1 MGSLQAPW
9 GLQGPH
15 GACRDPMGPAGTPW
29 RWVQKLW
36 GIYDVGGYSDRQ
48 TVGTGWDV
56 NVWSLDPPAE
66 CLLSMYSHL

>member
-1 MGSLQAPW
+1 
-9 GLQGPH
+9 
-15 GACRDPMGPAGTPW
+15 MGPAGTPW